1 MKNKLIYIAIL
12 FLWVMGA
19 CSGAAQRPGFRLFDF
34 NSRQTLT
41 GAQVLQ
47 QLLKARVILVG
58 EHHNVPAHHAAQLAI
73 LRYLHQAGRKVAVG
87 LEMFRHDSQPQLD
100 QWVDGR
106 IAEDRFKLIYLNN
119 WNYDWSL
126 YRPIFLYARDQKIP
140 MVGLNVPP
148 NLTRQVAYHGFG
160 SLTAD
165 QRGAL
170 EAITCDVT
178 EAYRQ
183 FVQRAH
189 DAHGHGGMNFERFC
203 EAQLVW
209 DSAMAIRAQ
218 EFLSNHPDY
227 TMIILAGSG
236 HARKMGIP
244 AQLAKRSDL
253 SCLVVLPETAGI
265 FESDTL
271 SAEDTDL
278 LFLNPGRRGNRS

>member
-1 MKNKLIYIAIL
+1 MKYKLVVIAIL
-12 FLWVMGA
+12 TIWGMVACGGA
-19 CSGAAQRPGFRLFDF
+19 SQQPGLRLYDL
-34 NSRQTLT
+34 NSRRILT
-41 GAQVLQ
+41 GSQALR
-47 QLLKARVILVG
+47 QLEHSRVILVG

-100 QWVDGR
+100 RWVAGR
-106 IAEDRFKLIYLNN
+106 VPEDQFKPIFLDN

-126 YRPIFLYARDQKIP
+126 YRPIFLYARNQKIP

-148 NLTRQVAYHGFG
+148 DLTRQVAYHGFA
-160 SLTAD
+160 SLSAD
-165 QRGAL
+165 QKGAL
-170 EAITCDVT
+170 ETITCDVT

-189 DAHGHGGMNFERFC
+189 NAHGHGGMNFERFC

-218 EFLSNHPDY
+218 EFLSDHPDY
-227 TMIILAGSG
+227 TMILLAGSG

-265 FESDTL
+265 FEPETL
-271 SAEDTDL
+271 SAADADL
-278 LFLNPGRRGNRS
+278 LYMGP